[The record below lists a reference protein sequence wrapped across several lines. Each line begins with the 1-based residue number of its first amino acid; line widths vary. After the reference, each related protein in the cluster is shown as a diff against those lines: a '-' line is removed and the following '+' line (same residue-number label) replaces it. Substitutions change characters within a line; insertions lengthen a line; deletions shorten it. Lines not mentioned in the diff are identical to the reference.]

1 MEQTNQ
7 HFRKFKFA
15 FLRID
20 QPEAHALNSK
30 SMKLILYLSFSPSL
44 TFDLWKTIENSIPFH
59 HITNLIV
66 LWVSPEIDPI
76 MLCDDAGDAGD
87 IKLWALANH
96 GPVFASFEQL
106 QGRKENKRI
115 WLWWNNFV
123 HDRSSKHQGSK
134 DMDDHQQRNKL
145 ISQ

>member
-7 HFRKFKFA
+7 HFKKFKFA

-20 QPEAHALNSK
+20 QPDAHALNSK
-30 SMKLILYLSFSPSL
+30 FMKLYLFISQLFSIFNFWSM
-44 TFDLWKTIENSIPFH
+44 ENDGKLFPFH

-76 MLCDDAGDAGD
+76 MLCDDACDAGD
-87 IKLWALANH
+87 TKLWSLANH
-96 GPVFASFEQL
+96 GPVFVSFEQL

-123 HDRSSKHQGSK
+123 HDRSSKHQGLK
-134 DMDDHQQRNKL
+134 DMDDPTIQW
-145 ISQ
+145 